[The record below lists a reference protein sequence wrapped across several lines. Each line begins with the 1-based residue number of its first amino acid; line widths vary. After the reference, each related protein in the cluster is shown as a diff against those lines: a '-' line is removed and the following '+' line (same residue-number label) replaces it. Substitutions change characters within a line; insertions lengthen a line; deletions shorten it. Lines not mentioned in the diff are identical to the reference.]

1 MIVLIVL
8 NFPAA
13 GGLLSR
19 TLTGTHAGRSR
30 RLACAL
36 PTRALT
42 SVTTVHDPKQLPH
55 VLIADDH
62 FDTRVI
68 LRHYFEAMGFRVTEA
83 ANGEEALDAMRA
95 DRPDALVLDIQ
106 MPRLDG
112 IGVLRALRADAAL
125 ADLKVLALSAHAMV
139 GEVREITLA
148 GVDRYLAKPAD
159 PRDVLEAI
167 CDLIGRESGV
177 GGFAARPRPTR

>member
-1 MIVLIVL
+1 M
-8 NFPAA
+8 
-13 GGLLSR
+13 
-19 TLTGTHAGRSR
+19 
-30 RLACAL
+30 RLAPEL
-36 PTRALT
+36 LLT
-42 SVTTVHDPKQLPH
+42 SVDDTNRIPH

-68 LRHYFEAMGFRVTEA
+68 LRHYFEAMGFRVSEA
-83 ANGEEALDAMRA
+83 AHGEEALEAMRA
-95 DRPDALVLDIQ
+95 ERPDALVLDIQ

-148 GVDRYLAKPAD
+148 GVDRYMAKPAD
-159 PRDVLEAI
+159 PRDVLEAV

-177 GGFAARPRPTR
+177 AGAAARPRPGR